1 MKASSEVLARKYRPE
16 NFEELIGQETIAQ
29 TLSLALDAKRLSHA
43 YLLSGLRGSGKTS
56 TARIFAKALICEKGP
71 TSKPCGV
78 CEHCTMAKENRHMD
92 IIEMDAA
99 SSRKIDDI
107 RDLIEHTKYKPAS
120 AQYKIFIIDEVHM
133 LTKEAFNALLK
144 TLEEPPAYVKFI
156 LATTDPLKLPA
167 TILSR
172 TQHFRFK
179 KIKNQDIVQHLAHIL
194 HLEQIDYQNEALEI
208 LARSGSGSL
217 RDTLT
222 LLDQAIIYSKNFVDV
237 KTVTDML
244 GLIDPEFIADIF
256 KAVFAKDHAR
266 LVQYTKALEDY
277 EAEMVVDELIAYLK
291 EKLYDPDPLFS
302 TLILERFFRI
312 LSDAKSL
319 FVINADGSFVM
330 SLIFFKMVEAL
341 RIKEI
346 DQMIES
352 LEGEIP
358 RPASIKM
365 PEPAPAAPKAPEPE
379 PLGQAPEAAPAAAA
393 QPAASAPPVETAP
406 PVTPEPMPES
416 QGFTPSEPVPEEPAA
431 PSAPEPAEA
440 DLPSVAEAPVPEPE
454 PVPEAPLPEAAAAPA
469 GEALFEELRARITD
483 RSAELGACFAHQVH
497 FVSFENDVLTWESCV
512 DEQCKQKLRH
522 GYGVVKQF
530 VREIFGF
537 DTVIKNQEC
546 SREVDPSGG
555 EEDDRPAYMDDQP
568 AALEQSPRPFTDD
581 AQPASMTEEIE
592 AGSGSCVTGNCDD
605 DMVATELNGPD
616 ILEEPMVLKAK
627 ELFEATKITIQN
639 KV

>member
-16 NFEELIGQETIAQ
+16 SFDELIGQETIAQ
-29 TLSLALDAKRLSHA
+29 TLSLALDSNRLSHA

-56 TARIFAKALICEKGP
+56 TARIFAKALICEQGP

-78 CEHCTMAKENRHMD
+78 CEHCVMAKEGRHMD

-120 AQYKIFIIDEVHM
+120 AKYKIFIIDEVHM

-144 TLEEPPAYVKFI
+144 TLEEPPEYVKFI

-179 KIKNQDIVQHLAHIL
+179 KISNINIVNHLQHIL
-194 HLEQIDYQNEALEI
+194 HLENIEYQNEALEI

-237 KTVTDML
+237 KTVTEML
-244 GLIDPEFIADIF
+244 GLIDPEFIATIF
-256 KAVFAKDHAR
+256 HAVFAKEYDN
-266 LVQYTKALEDY
+266 LVAFTKELEDY

-291 EKLYDPDPLFS
+291 DRLYAQDPLYS

-319 FVINADGSFVM
+319 FFINADGTFVV

-341 RIKEI
+341 RVKEI

-352 LEGEIP
+352 LEREVQ
-358 RPASIKM
+358 RPASISM
-365 PEPAPAAPKAPEPE
+365 PEPQKTAPEK
-379 PLGQAPEAAPAAAA
+379 
-393 QPAASAPPVETAP
+393 
-406 PVTPEPMPES
+406 PES
-416 QGFTPSEPVPEEPAA
+416 AEVPVPVKKG
-431 PSAPEPAEA
+431 SA
-440 DLPSVAEAPVPEPE
+440 D
-454 PVPEAPLPEAAAAPA
+454 
-469 GEALFEELRARITD
+469 EALFQKLTAKITD
-483 RSAELGACFAHQVH
+483 RNAQLGECFKNQVY
-497 FVSFENDVLTWESCV
+497 FISYKEDILTWESCA
-512 DEQCKQKLRH
+512 DEACKQHLRH
-522 GYGVVKQF
+522 GFSVIKQF
-530 VREIFGF
+530 VRELYGF
-537 DTVIKNQEC
+537 ETVIKHLSCTRNIKDPNEKK
-546 SREVDPSGG
+546 EGLDPSTDKTQKEHQLHPENTKPASEDAKLPNENLSKT
-555 EEDDRPAYMDDQP
+555 EEPDHSMQETP
-568 AALEQSPRPFTDD
+568 
-581 AQPASMTEEIE
+581 QPASMTEEVE
-592 AGSGSCVTGNCDD
+592 TSSGSCVTGCNDED
-605 DMVATELNGPD
+605 EVAKEFDGNA
-616 ILEEPMVLKAK
+616 ILDEPMIQKAK
-627 ELFEATKITIQN
+627 ELFEATKITVQS